1 MEELKNTFLKNDETL
16 VCLDAEDIADKIVC
30 DTLNKIE
37 SVIKQKS
44 EKFFTESL
52 VKKTKSIDE
61 TLHKNKLS
69 LFSYKPLL
77 QSKHSSDISILKENM
92 KLFSQLYIAIQR
104 RNCDIGNFFS
114 HENTSVPPS
123 LSKDGKV

>member
-44 EKFFTESL
+44 EKFFSESL
-52 VKKTKSIDE
+52 VKKTKSIDD

-77 QSKHSSDISILKENM
+77 QSKHSSDISVLKEN

-114 HENTSVPPS
+114 HENTS

>member
-44 EKFFTESL
+44 EKFFSESL
-52 VKKTKSIDE
+52 VKKTKSIDD

-92 KLFSQLYIAIQR
+92 KLFPNYIAIQR
-104 RNCDIGNFFS
+104 RNRDIGNFFS
-114 HENTSVPPS
+114 HENTFVPPS